1 MNEVNEY
8 DILLDI
14 FRFVRDY
21 STDTYTLSQVLK
33 ALVKHLTRS
42 GFTVEALP
50 RTETTSRI
58 VVVEG
63 HKYKLIKWNGW
74 SKYDVVRTA

>member
-14 FRFVRDY
+14 FRFIRDY
-21 STDTYTLSQVLK
+21 STDTYTLTAVCKKLI
-33 ALVKHLTRS
+33 KHLADMGYTASLSNMDRDS
-42 GFTVEALP
+42 K
-50 RTETTSRI
+50 I
-58 VVVEG
+58 VTVEG
-63 HKYKLIKWNGW
+63 HKYKIIHWENW